1 MVRRYKDVEAMK
13 ESLRKEMIRLGLQK
27 KQVKLSITSVT
38 IKKLLQ
44 AHRVFLEELI

>member
-27 KQVKLSITSVT
+27 NASITSVT